1 VLQTTSER
9 AKLVCAA
16 AGRQPAAAASS
27 FYFCWMSFSAAP
39 TPAFAYFDNAATT
52 PLDSEVLEAMLPFLT
67 QHHGNPSSLH
77 GPGRQVRAAIENARK
92 TVAHLINAAPA
103 EISFTS
109 GGTEADNYAAFGSIR
124 TLGLKHAITS
134 KLEHHAVLHPLQAL
148 ATGGEIELHYLKHD
162 AQGKFDLGHLAEL
175 LAAQPR
181 AFVSLMHANNEI
193 GNLNDIA
200 AIGALCARHDAVF
213 HTDTVQTMG
222 HYRHDVQQLKTH
234 FLVGSAHKFHG
245 PKGVGFLYTRS
256 GTRVSP
262 LIYGGAQER
271 NVRSGTENVYGIV
284 GLAKA
289 LEIAIRDLAAHQAHV
304 QALKTRFIEKLRAEV
319 DDVRFNGLSE
329 HADQSLYTVL
339 SVSLPP
345 SPITEMLLFNLD
357 IGKVA
362 ASGGSACSSGAQAG
376 SHVLEALGA
385 DPERGTVRFSMSK
398 MNTAAEVDYA
408 VEQLAKL
415 YRPVAA

>member
-1 VLQTTSER
+1 M
-9 AKLVCAA
+9 
-16 AGRQPAAAASS
+16 SS
-27 FYFCWMSFSAAP
+27 NPSSA
-39 TPAFAYFDNAATT
+39 PAFVYFDNAATT
-52 PLDSEVLEAMLPFLT
+52 PLDPEVLEAMLPFLS
-67 QHHGNPSSLH
+67 QHYGNPSSLH

-92 TVAHLINAAPA
+92 TVAHLLNAAPA

-134 KLEHHAVLHPLQAL
+134 PLEHHAVLHPLQSMAK
-148 ATGGEIELHYLKHD
+148 TGEIELHYVRHD
-162 AQGKFDLGHLAEL
+162 AQGRLDLGHLEEL
-175 LAAQPR
+175 LATQSR
-181 AFVSLMHANNEI
+181 TFVSLMHANNEI
-193 GNLNDIA
+193 GNLNDIE
-200 AIGALCARHDAVF
+200 AIGDICARHQAVF

-222 HYRHDVQQLKTH
+222 HYRHDVQKLKNQ

-256 GTRVSP
+256 GLQVSP
-262 LIYGGAQER
+262 LIHGGSQER

-304 QALKTRFIEKLRAEV
+304 QGLKDRFIEKLRAEI
-319 DDVRFNGLSE
+319 DDVQFNGLSAQ
-329 HADQSLYTVL
+329 ADQSLYTVL

-345 SPITEMLLFNLD
+345 SPINEMLLFNLD
-357 IGKVA
+357 ISKIA
-362 ASGGSACSSGAQAG
+362 ASGGSACTSGAQAG
-376 SHVLEALGA
+376 SHVLEALGC
-385 DPERGTVRFSMSK
+385 DPDRATVRFSMSK

-408 VEQLAKL
+408 VAQLAKL

>member
-1 VLQTTSER
+1 MHV
-9 AKLVCAA
+9 
-16 AGRQPAAAASS
+16 
-27 FYFCWMSFSAAP
+27 
-39 TPAFAYFDNAATT
+39 YFDNAATT
-52 PLDSEVLEAMLPFLT
+52 PLDPEVLEAMLPFLA
-67 QHHGNPSSLH
+67 QHYGNPSSLH

-103 EISFTS
+103 EISFSS
-109 GGTEADNYAAFGSIR
+109 GGTEANNYAAFGSIR
-124 TLGLKHAITS
+124 TLNIKRAITS
-134 KLEHHAVLHPLQAL
+134 RLEHHAVLHPLQVL
-148 ATGGEIELHYLKHD
+148 AKNGEIELHYLGHD
-162 AQGKFDLGHLAEL
+162 QHGSLDLAHLEAL
-175 LAAQPR
+175 LAGQPR
-181 AFVSLMHANNEI
+181 TFVSLMHANNEI

-200 AIGALCARHDAVF
+200 GIGRICAQHEAVF

-222 HYRHDVQQLKTH
+222 HYRHDVQRLQNH

-256 GTRVSP
+256 GTRVNP
-262 LIYGGAQER
+262 LIHGGAQER

-289 LEIAIRDLAAHQAHV
+289 LEIAVRDLAAHQTHV
-304 QALKTRFIEKLRAEV
+304 QGLKDRFIARLRADIE
-319 DDVRFNGLSE
+319 DVQFNGLSAT
-329 HADQSLYTVL
+329 ADQSLYTVL

-345 SPITEMLLFNLD
+345 SAITEMLLFNLD

-376 SHVLEALGA
+376 SHVLEALGC
-385 DPERGTVRFSMSK
+385 DHHRGTVRFSMSK

-408 VEQLAKL
+408 AEQLAKL
-415 YRPVAA
+415 YRSVAVAQ

>member
-1 VLQTTSER
+1 MTPI
-9 AKLVCAA
+9 
-16 AGRQPAAAASS
+16 PAAA
-27 FYFCWMSFSAAP
+27 FV
-39 TPAFAYFDNAATT
+39 YFDNAATT
-52 PLDSEVLEAMLPFLT
+52 PLDPEVLDAMLPFMR

-92 TVAHLINAAPA
+92 TVAHLLNAAPA
-103 EISFTS
+103 EIIFTS

-124 TLGLKHAITS
+124 TLGLKHAVTS
-134 KLEHHAVLHPLQAL
+134 LLEHHAVLHPLQVL
-148 ATGGEIELHYLKHD
+148 AKNGEIELHYLRHNER
-162 AQGKFDLGHLAEL
+162 GVLDLGHLEEL

-193 GNLNDIA
+193 GNLNDIQ
-200 AIGALCARHDAVF
+200 AIGEICARHNAVF

-222 HYRHDVQQLKTH
+222 HYRHDVQRLKNH

-245 PKGVGFLYTRS
+245 PKGAGFIYTRS
-256 GTRVSP
+256 GMQIGP
-262 LIYGGAQER
+262 LIHGGAQER

-289 LEIAIRDLAAHQAHV
+289 LEIAVRDLAAHHAHV
-304 QALKTRFIEKLRAEV
+304 QALKNQFITRLRAEIE
-319 DDVRFNGLSE
+319 DVQFNGCSAV
-329 HADQSLYTVL
+329 ADESLYTVL

-345 SPITEMLLFNLD
+345 SAISEMLLFNLD
-357 IGKVA
+357 ISKVA
-362 ASGGSACSSGAQAG
+362 ASGGSACSSGAQTG
-376 SHVLEALGA
+376 SHVLDALGC
-385 DPERGTVRFSMSK
+385 DPGRATVRFSMSK

-408 VEQLAKL
+408 VEVLAKL